1 MSEAQTREVGFPKNE
16 TPAIR
21 VVMMPRDTNALG
33 TIFGGVIL
41 SQIDLAAATEAHRYW
56 PHKVVTV
63 AMDKVDFKQPV
74 WVGDLVSL
82 FTRTE
87 RLGRTSIQVKVS
99 VWSQRHFGGGE
110 AIGVTEALVTMVA
123 VDEDMNPVEIPR
135 ASPGSS

>member
-1 MSEAQTREVGFPKNE
+1 MKSEEQIEEPTFPEHEV
-16 TPAIR
+16 PAIR

-41 SQIDLAAATEAHRYW
+41 SQIDLAAATEAHKYW
-56 PHKVVTV
+56 PRKIVTV

-82 FTRTE
+82 FTKTL
-87 RLGRTSIQVKVS
+87 RLGRSSVQVKVS

-110 AIGVTEALVTMVA
+110 AIPVTEALVTMVA
-123 VDEDMNPVEIPR
+123 VDDDGKPVEIPR
-135 ASPGSS
+135 RDA